1 MDRKLAAIMSADV
14 IGYSRLT
21 ALDEEGTIRALDRS
35 RERIDGLVAQHG
47 GRIFGVA
54 GDGVMAEFSSAVQAV
69 RCAVQIQRELA
80 ADEGEADSSLKF
92 RIGINLGDVVIAGDD
107 LLGDGVNIAAR
118 LQSIAGS
125 SAICISG
132 SVRDQLGTKT
142 EFRLRSMGKR
152 VLKNIPTAIPVF
164 QVDWSTGQQGRRIA
178 RSPSSVSSGD
188 RSGPPIIA
196 ILPFAN
202 LATEELWERLAV
214 GLAADII
221 ADLARYPDLAVIS
234 RQTMIGYKGCENDV
248 VSIGRELKADY
259 VLEGNLQA
267 SADQVRISVQLVDAA
282 SGSSLWTARYNET
295 ADNLF
300 ELQDAVTASV
310 VNVLGNC
317 CGKLL
322 SFRRDVLR
330 RKKPASLQAYDCY
343 LLGEEQLDLFTRT
356 SNAEAIRFLSRAVQL
371 DPKLAR
377 GWTGLGLAY
386 SVDVCNGFS
395 EHPASSVRRFEEC
408 VDKALELDPQDLI
421 ARLCIAAF
429 KALRGDFEGASNDHE
444 MVLKAAPHDA
454 DTIAMLAGNV
464 ALVVGDPAHGCE
476 LARRAIRLNP
486 SIPWYYGM
494 LGRCCFVAG
503 LYRECIGALNRA
515 PPQSP
520 ATLLFMAMAAAM
532 LNRDEEAA
540 RFVSRLEEPFSGF
553 SAETF
558 IRGYPVT
565 NPTALAAIR
574 TGADKLRPPPQGG
587 VDLQPVNGAPSTA
600 RTSSASGVT

>member
-14 IGYSRLT
+14 VGYSRLT

-35 RERIDGLVAQHG
+35 RERIGRLVAQYG
-47 GRIFGVA
+47 GRIFGLA

-69 RCAVQIQRELA
+69 RCAVQIQRDLT
-80 ADEGEADSSLKF
+80 ADEGESDGSLKF

-107 LLGDGVNIAAR
+107 LLGDGVNVAAR

-132 SVRDQLGTKT
+132 PVRDQLGAKT
-142 EFRLRSMGKR
+142 EFRVRSMGKR

-164 QVDWSTGQQGRRIA
+164 QVDWSTGPGATKSA
-178 RSPSSVSSGD
+178 RSPSPAPSED
-188 RSGPPIIA
+188 PSGPPVIA

-202 LATEELWERLAV
+202 LATDELWERFAV

-234 RQTMIGYKGCENDV
+234 RQTMIAYKGCENDV

-259 VLEGNLQA
+259 VVEGNLQA
-267 SADQVRISVQLVDAA
+267 TGDRVRISVQLVDAS
-282 SGSSLWTARYNET
+282 SGASLWSARYDET
-295 ADNLF
+295 AGNVF

-343 LLGEEQLDLFTRT
+343 LLGEEHLDLFTRT

-377 GWTGLGLAY
+377 AWTGLGLAY
-386 SVDVCNGFS
+386 STDVCNGFS
-395 EHPASSVRRFEEC
+395 EDPVSSVRRFEDCIE
-408 VDKALELDPQDLI
+408 KALELDPQDLV

-429 KALRGDFEGASNDHE
+429 RALRGDFEGASRDHE

-464 ALVVGDPAHGCE
+464 ALVAGEPVHGYE
-476 LARRAIRLNP
+476 LAARAIRLNP
-486 SIPWYYGM
+486 NIPWYYGM

-503 LYRECIGALNRA
+503 LYEECIAALNQA
-515 PPQSP
+515 PPRSP
-520 ATLLFMAMAAAM
+520 ATLLFMAMAAGM
-532 LNRDEEAA
+532 LNREEEAA
-540 RFVSRLEEPFSGF
+540 RFVSRLEEPFPGF
-553 SAETF
+553 SAEAF
-558 IRGYPVT
+558 IQGYPVT
-565 NPTALAAIR
+565 NPKALAAIR
-574 TGADKLRPPPQGG
+574 AGADQLRSWPRAGI
-587 VDLQPVNGAPSTA
+587 
-600 RTSSASGVT
+600 